1 MLSFIKLRHTYQLT
15 NPEYSNSHIAKAGR
29 IDAHPA
35 AGSTDLNAFDNRTKE
50 KSTAKTR
57 LPRSIYAKLMPIG
70 EKILEEMPYQ
80 SGPEGF

>member
-15 NPEYSNSHIAKAGR
+15 KKKGGYPEYSNSHIAKAGR

-70 EKILEEMPYQ
+70 EKILEEMPY
-80 SGPEGF
+80 